1 MLVGNVNNLRAYRKL
16 RMQNVVLFSLLRA
29 SGFILDRR
37 LQISKGM
44 AQNTHISYLQANRKD
59 SSLEKQS
66 LHLFWRHICGWMTLY
81 LSQWEPLCLQK
92 SLASILPS
100 RWGNHSDIIYLFIY
114 LFFLM
119 KVTNSKFQGKER
131 CVWVD
136 HSISNWLTLYKHENS
151 NCNALSHH
159 RGSSKTALVLLLD
172 VLLD

>member
-81 LSQWEPLCLQK
+81 LSQWEPLCLQQ

-100 RWGNHSDIIYLFIY
+100 RWGNHSDIIYSFFFFFFKQI
-114 LFFLM
+114 FFLQGQPLSLC
-119 KVTNSKFQGKER
+119 TKFFQFHEPHLAQ
-131 CVWVD
+131 C
-136 HSISNWLTLYKHENS
+136 LTQ
-151 NCNALSHH
+151 NCL
-159 RGSSKTALVLLLD
+159 
-172 VLLD
+172 